1 MDDDDDV
8 SGVKPLTIWQQKAV
22 REAHG
27 LELEKAD
34 IENDIKEMQKTIDA
48 LSPQISVI
56 KDELWKVRK
65 KMGSYPTW
73 VTRGD
78 DIRQLHERAL
88 GASDAPAVSQR
99 RIRQECELLTKRK
112 QFVLS
117 KNDKAVGFNNEIKRE
132 IDLARRE
139 KIVFERVSQRMI
151 EDLADTAHEL
161 KQLNYEIENLY
172 ADRDA
177 AQLRMQDLK
186 KMYDQDKHQFL
197 KDYED
202 LTVVIDRADIAI
214 QKLQRQKLY
223 RRSSTTR
230 MHGKVLSPVN
240 KGRKNSSS
248 SLASLNDMAYER
260 KLKELELVEEQFAAL
275 GAAVGL
281 ELDDNADNIYK
292 AITTTFDNMSKE
304 EFNQIN
310 KVNEVTLEYEEA
322 LKTVQKLNNEFKGIM
337 EENETRNAER
347 AEVLSQTQKENIKSE
362 QLYLNGK
369 HMQENSLQNLETL
382 FEPLHTTFFKIGC
395 DKYVTGKDASQIEF
409 LQSNPE
415 AISISDPT
423 TEVKSDNY
431 MLFLGILESRAK
443 NLVHQYSALI
453 SERKRQNKAAHR
465 RSVLPKIPDMGPA
478 KAHGSLSKFANIV
491 APSLKDNDNLNDEDI
506 FAATNGNI
514 SLTQSIRSY
523 QMKLAETLN
532 ASKNS
537 LN

>member
-1 MDDDDDV
+1 MADEDDV
-8 SGVKPLTIWQQKAV
+8 SDVKPLTIWQQKAV

-27 LELEKAD
+27 LELEKVD
-34 IENDIKEMQKTIDA
+34 IENDIVQIQTQIDA
-48 LSPQISVI
+48 LEPQVNVI
-56 KDELWKVRK
+56 KDELWGTRK
-65 KMGSYPTW
+65 KMGSYATW

-78 DIRQLHERAL
+78 DIRQLSERPL

-151 EDLADTAHEL
+151 DDLADTAHEL

-202 LTVVIDRADIAI
+202 LTVIIDRTDIAI
-214 QKLQRQKLY
+214 QKLQRQKLH

-230 MHGKVLSPVN
+230 MHGKALSPVN

-248 SLASLNDMAYER
+248 SLASLSDMAYER
-260 KLKELELVEEQFAAL
+260 KLKELEHVEEQFAAL
-275 GAAVGL
+275 SGAVGL
-281 ELDDNADNIYK
+281 EFNGNGKEIYQ
-292 AITTTFDNMSKE
+292 AVTTSFDTMSKD
-304 EFNQIN
+304 EFNLIN

-322 LKTVQKLNNEFKGIM
+322 LKTVQILNNEFKSIM
-337 EENETRNAER
+337 EENESRNAER
-347 AEVLSQTQKENIKSE
+347 AEVLSQSQKENIKSE
-362 QLYLNGK
+362 QSYLNGK
-369 HMQENSLQNLETL
+369 HMHEEALQNLETL

-395 DKYVTGKDASQIEF
+395 DKFITGKDASQIEF

-415 AISISDPT
+415 AITVSDPT

-431 MLFLGILESRAK
+431 MLFLGILESRGK

-453 SERKRQNKAAHR
+453 SDRKRQNKAAHR
-465 RSVLPKIPDMGPA
+465 RSVLPKMPDMGPA
-478 KAHGSLSKFANIV
+478 KAHGSLSKFTNIV
-491 APSLKDNDNLNDEDI
+491 APSLKDNDNLNDDDI
-506 FAATNGNI
+506 LAATNGNL

-532 ASKNS
+532 ASKQS